1 MGDNSAYTVLAVAVV
16 GVLASCVGGLIWV
29 IKTMF
34 NQIIPLIENGN
45 KTLIKVDASQ
55 KANIRAT
62 KANTI
67 YLHERNG
74 RDAEFQKENIEAI
87 RAVPQQIIESAK
99 ITAKIL
105 ARETH
110 LAAVAVKKVK
120 TDLEAQP

>member
-67 YLHERNG
+67 YLRERNG